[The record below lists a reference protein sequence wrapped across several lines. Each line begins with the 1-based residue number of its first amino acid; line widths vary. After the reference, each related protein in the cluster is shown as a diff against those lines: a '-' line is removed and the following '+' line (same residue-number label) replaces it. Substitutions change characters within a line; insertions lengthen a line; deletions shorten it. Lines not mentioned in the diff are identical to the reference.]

1 MPAPGAAPSPARV
14 ADAARPA
21 GGEMRRDGSRVEP
34 PSVSRDGGSRADEG
48 REDAVADQAGGI
60 LVDHAGL
67 VLVHPFVPRFFE
79 ALGVAAGDELLDPAR
94 ALCLLHYLATA
105 ELTAPEHRLTVAKV
119 LCEVPIDEPVDADVG
134 LTEADTAEANALLEA
149 AIRQW
154 RVLRGTS
161 PDGLRDEFLRR
172 PGMLATDLDDG
183 WLLRVETRTSDILL
197 DQLPWGISML
207 KLPWMSRLVRVEW
220 R

>member
-1 MPAPGAAPSPARV
+1 
-14 ADAARPA
+14 
-21 GGEMRRDGSRVEP
+21 MRRDGSRVEP

-119 LCEVPIDEPVDADVG
+119 LCEVPVDEPVDADVG
-134 LTEADTAEANALLEA
+134 LT
-149 AIRQW
+149 
-154 RVLRGTS
+154 
-161 PDGLRDEFLRR
+161 
-172 PGMLATDLDDG
+172 
-183 WLLRVETRTSDILL
+183 
-197 DQLPWGISML
+197 
-207 KLPWMSRLVRVEW
+207 
-220 R
+220 